1 MTIHRSL
8 GRVVLSS
15 VLVIVAACQ
24 SGYRDDRA
32 AAASSSAT
40 ASAAG
45 DEVRPDDAY
54 RHRRC
59 GPGVQACTAA
69 QSGQACDPNNLNV
82 ICSPQSNGSFCCLAI
97 AQN

>member
-1 MTIHRSL
+1 MTIRRTL
-8 GRVVLSS
+8 GRIVLSS
-15 VLVIVAACQ
+15 VLLAIAACQ
-24 SGYRDDRA
+24 SGYRDDH

-45 DEVRPDDAY
+45 DEVRSDDAY

-69 QSGQACDPNNLNV
+69 QAGQACDPNNLNV
-82 ICSPQSNGSFCCLAI
+82 VCSPQSNGSFCCLAI

>member
-1 MTIHRSL
+1 MSIRCKL
-8 GRVVLSS
+8 GRLALSS
-15 VLVIVAACQ
+15 LLLVVAACQ
-24 SGYRDDRA
+24 SGYRDDG

-45 DEVRPDDAY
+45 DEARPDDAY

-69 QSGQACDPNNLNV
+69 QAGQACNPDNLNV
-82 ICSPQSNGSFCCLAI
+82 ICTPQSNGSFCCLAI